1 MQIDSLDDLYI
12 DQLADIYDAE
22 KRLVKALPK
31 MAEKASTPELRSA
44 FEDHAQKTRHHVE
57 RLEEIFQE
65 LGRDANGKKCKAMM
79 GLISESKDILG
90 KDIDPKIRDAG
101 IVAAAQKVEHYEI
114 AAYGTL
120 RTLAETR
127 GDRRAAQLLQE
138 TLDEEKEA
146 DHKLTQVAESSINLQ
161 AAGRISR

>member
-22 KRLVKALPK
+22 KRLVKVLPK
-31 MAEKASTPELRSA
+31 MAQKASTPELRSA
-44 FEDHAQKTRHHVE
+44 FEDHVQKTRHHVE

-65 LGRDANGKKCKAMM
+65 LGRDATGKKCKAMM
-79 GLISESKDILG
+79 GLISEGKDILD

-146 DHKLTQVAESSINLQ
+146 DQKLTQMAESSINMQ
-161 AAGRISR
+161 AAGRTSR

>member
-1 MQIDSLDDLYI
+1 MQIDSLDDLYV

-31 MAEKASTPELRSA
+31 MAQKASTPELRSA
-44 FEDHAQKTRHHVE
+44 FEDHVQKTRHHVE

-65 LGRDANGKKCKAMM
+65 LGRDATAKKCKAMM
-79 GLISESKDILG
+79 GLISEGKDILD

-138 TLDEEKEA
+138 TLNEEKEA
-146 DHKLTQVAESSINLQ
+146 DHKLTVVAESSINMQ
-161 AAGRISR
+161 AAGRTSR

>member
-31 MAEKASTPELRSA
+31 MAKKASSPELRSA
-44 FEDHAQKTRHHVE
+44 FEDHVQKTRHHVE

-65 LGRDANGKKCKAMM
+65 LGRDATGKKCKAMM
-79 GLISESKDILG
+79 GLISEGKDILD

-146 DHKLTQVAESSINLQ
+146 DHKLTQMAESSINMQ
-161 AAGRISR
+161 AAGRTSR

>member
-1 MQIDSLDDLYI
+1 MQIDSLDDLYV

-31 MAEKASTPELRSA
+31 MAQKASTPELRSA
-44 FEDHAQKTRHHVE
+44 FEDHVQKTRHHVE

-65 LGRDANGKKCKAMM
+65 LGRDATAKKCKAMM
-79 GLISESKDILG
+79 GLISEGKDILD

-138 TLDEEKEA
+138 TLNEEKEA
-146 DHKLTQVAESSINLQ
+146 DHKLTQVAEASINMQ
-161 AAGRISR
+161 AAGRTSR